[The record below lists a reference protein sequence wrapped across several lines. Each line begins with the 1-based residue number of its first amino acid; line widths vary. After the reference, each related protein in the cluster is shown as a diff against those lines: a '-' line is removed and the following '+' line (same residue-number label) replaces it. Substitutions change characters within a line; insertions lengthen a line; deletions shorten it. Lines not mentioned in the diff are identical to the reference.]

1 MVSLFTLLVS
11 FAAGYYFAFGGYWN
25 MLIGAVLSVWSSI
38 LDGCDGEIA
47 RIKLQS
53 SDFGCWLETVC
64 DYLYYL
70 FIFGGMSLGLT
81 RTFGNRSYLA
91 WGALLGFG
99 AMTSFLTVG
108 FLRQHFAGAH
118 PEKFLTIWQKKAESR
133 KTNPLLYLGRQCEFI
148 IRRCFLPYAL
158 LGFSLLNL
166 TRFAFIATA
175 LGSNVV
181 WIIALY
187 SSITLS
193 GKQRVSKP
201 APVVVEQASA

>member
-1 MVSLFTLLVS
+1 MVSLVTLLVS
-11 FAAGYYFAFGGYWN
+11 FASGYYFALGGYWN
-25 MLIGAVLSVWSSI
+25 MLVGAVLSVWSSI
-38 LDGCDGEIA
+38 LDGCDGEVA

-70 FIFGGMSLGLT
+70 FIFAGMSLGLT

-133 KTNPLLYLGRQCEFI
+133 KTM
-148 IRRCFLPYAL
+148 
-158 LGFSLLNL
+158 
-166 TRFAFIATA
+166 
-175 LGSNVV
+175 
-181 WIIALY
+181 
-187 SSITLS
+187 
-193 GKQRVSKP
+193 
-201 APVVVEQASA
+201 